1 MGRPRG
7 QTQRGERA
15 VPASVLTVH
24 ESRAVLGDKER
35 SVLPIA
41 LGEMME
47 SFRSA
52 LANTAATSQ
61 LRLLGTWNVAIVTN

>member
-1 MGRPRG
+1 M
-7 QTQRGERA
+7 
-15 VPASVLTVH
+15 
-24 ESRAVLGDKER
+24 
-35 SVLPIA
+35 LPVA

-61 LRLLGTWNVAIVTN
+61 LWLLGTWNVAIVTN